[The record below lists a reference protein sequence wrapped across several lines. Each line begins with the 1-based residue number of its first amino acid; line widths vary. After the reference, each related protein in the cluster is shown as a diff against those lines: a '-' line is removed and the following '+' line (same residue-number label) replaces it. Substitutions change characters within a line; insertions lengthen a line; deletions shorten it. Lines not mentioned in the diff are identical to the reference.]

1 MRCNSC
7 VTDQEV
13 YGEVRRLRAT
23 GMSPK
28 GIARTLGVRPAAVAP
43 IVRELAAETPP
54 QPPEHRELVGC
65 WISPAWSR
73 ELIVEPREGWDD
85 VDVGPDGPAGIALVL
100 VARAGRGDRVSVCG
114 YLVDTF
120 CLGVKD
126 VIGPELMR
134 KRQLPSFSRA
144 YFVAFPG
151 PALHAP
157 VELAQ
162 HLVHGAVAFAA
173 GLGFAPHPDFPA
185 ARGHLGELN
194 EPCAFRFGRQ
204 GRPLYVPGPY
214 DDPFAV
220 MQALKETVGSD
231 GFAVAA

>member
-1 MRCNSC
+1 MTSLSAPTARRASLSC
-7 VTDQEV
+7 
-13 YGEVRRLRAT
+13 
-23 GMSPK
+23 S
-28 GIARTLGVRPAAVAP
+28 
-43 IVRELAAETPP
+43 
-54 QPPEHRELVGC
+54 
-65 WISPAWSR
+65 SR
-73 ELIVEPREGWDD
+73 G
-85 VDVGPDGPAGIALVL
+85 
-100 VARAGRGDRVSVCG
+100 AGRGDRISVCG

-120 CLGVKD
+120 CLGVKN

-134 KRQLPSFSRA
+134 KRQLASFARA
-144 YFVAFPG
+144 YFMAFPG
-151 PALHAP
+151 GALRAP

-173 GLGFAPHPDFPA
+173 GLGFAPHPDFAA

-194 EPCAFRFGRQ
+194 EPCAFTFGRQ

-220 MQALKETVGSD
+220 MLALKETVGSD